1 MGGTE
6 KKQKKKFE
14 KGQDMLKK
22 IVSRN
27 DIRIAI
33 LNSVEEWKMGNK
45 QGRSALKSENLR
57 IFSV

>member
-1 MGGTE
+1 MCMGGTE

-33 LNSVEEWKMGNK
+33 LNSVEE
-45 QGRSALKSENLR
+45 
-57 IFSV
+57 